1 MSEIEYNYRTIDE
14 IIKALHSYSDFWILD
29 LLILLIISAFIVG
42 TVLYLVPGWKA
53 MRKLRKSQSERDK
66 KKLALK
72 QILIQKEVE
81 QEIENEL
88 KLEAEQ
94 KIWK

>member
-1 MSEIEYNYRTIDE
+1 MSEIEYNYRSIDE
-14 IIKALHSYSDFWILD
+14 IIKVIHVYRDFWILD
-29 LLILLIISAFIVG
+29 FLILLIIAAFIVS
-42 TVLYLVPGWKA
+42 TILYLVPGWKA
-53 MRKLRKSQSERDK
+53 VRKLRKSQNEKDK

-94 KIWK
+94 KMWK